1 MYDEDKAVE
10 AIRDLPEEVRLHLSH
25 VVRNG
30 MCAVLA
36 SSRLGLDV
44 EKAIFEFESKWGE
57 LGL

>member
-1 MYDEDKAVE
+1 MYDEAKAVE
-10 AIRDLPEEVRLHLSH
+10 AIRKIPSEGRLHLSH

-36 SSRLGLDV
+36 SLRLGLDV
-44 EKAIFEFESKWGE
+44 EKAIFEFEARWGE